1 MIYIFDVDGTLTPS
15 RERIDAR
22 FEMWLTR
29 FCRTHTVCLATGSD
43 IEKTREQIGDALVNL
58 CTYSFNCNGADV
70 YYKGRP
76 FTSSSWVAPDD
87 LYAYL
92 EHALYTSDYVYHCGR
107 HIEER
112 PGMLN
117 FSIVGRNAQ
126 GQERSDYYR
135 WDQINR
141 EREALCESINRR
153 WPSIEARVGG
163 ETSIDI
169 SARGSDK
176 SQILDYLHGEAIT
189 FFGDRCESP
198 GNDAPLAEALRL
210 RDDCSV
216 HHVDGW
222 CATWDILKRIEE
234 IETGQRE
241 KFRVTRLGG

>member
-22 FEMWLTR
+22 FELWFTR

-43 IEKTREQIGDALVNL
+43 IDKTREQLGDPLVNL

-70 YYKGRP
+70 YYKGGSY
-76 FTSSSWVAPDD
+76 FSSSWKAPDD
-87 LYAYL
+87 LYTHL
-92 EHALYTSDYVYHCGR
+92 EHALYKSSYIHHYGR

-112 PGMLN
+112 CGMVN
-117 FSIVGRNAQ
+117 FSIVGRDAQ
-126 GQERSDYYR
+126 GQERTHYYE
-135 WDQINR
+135 WDKISR
-141 EREALCESINRR
+141 EREALCKTINSR

-176 SQILDYLHGEAIT
+176 SQILDYLHGESIT

-198 GNDAPLAEALRL
+198 GNDAPLAEALSNRS
-210 RDDCSV
+210 DCVV
-216 HHVDGW
+216 HPVDGW
-222 CATWDILKRIEE
+222 RTTWDILKGIDE
-234 IETGQRE
+234 IKYEYE
-241 KFRVTRLGG
+241 KKFASRV